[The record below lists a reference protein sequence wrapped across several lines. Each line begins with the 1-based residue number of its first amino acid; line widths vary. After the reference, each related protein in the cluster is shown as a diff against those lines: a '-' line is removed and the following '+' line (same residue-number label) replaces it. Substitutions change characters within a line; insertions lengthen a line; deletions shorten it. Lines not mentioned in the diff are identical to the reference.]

1 MLDNTSR
8 YIYEIYR
15 LKSVSL
21 AAKKLYLSQP
31 ALSSSVKKAE
41 KELGYEIFNRKTI
54 PFSLTPKGKIYMDA
68 LEKIINIEEQTKVR
82 IGDMDETESGTL
94 RIAIGGHVAHFAIPK
109 ICNLFRKKHPNIDVS
124 IEVCNN
130 DEMEQH
136 LKKDLT
142 DLVFTSTDLNEKI
155 FNTVHLFKENY
166 VVAMGRDSQI
176 PDSLLPYAV
185 THDELMNYNYPE
197 EKKIKDMSVFH
208 GIEFVYS
215 PPNSN
220 IYRKRK
226 LVLGQPNVS
235 SHVTSS
241 TIIMQLSYNLAKAGF
256 GAFFA
261 TDAIL
266 AAMQSDEQCL
276 YFVIEDSGVRQCFNA
291 VYNMENKESL
301 SLTEDFIEC
310 ARSFFDTDNPLLE
323 LSK

>member
-15 LKSVSL
+15 LKSLSL

-41 KELGYEIFNRKTI
+41 KELGYETI
-54 PFSLTPKGKIYMDA
+54 PFSLTPKGKVYIDA
-68 LEKIINIEEQTKVR
+68 LEKIINIEKQTKAK
-82 IGDMDETESGTL
+82 IGDMNETESGTL
-94 RIAIGGHVAHFAIPK
+94 RIAIGGLVAHFAIPK
-109 ICNLFRKKHPNIDVS
+109 ICSIFRKMHPNIDVS

-130 DEMEQH
+130 DEMGQK

-142 DLVFTSTDLNEKI
+142 DLVFTSTDLNEKE
-155 FNTVHLFKENY
+155 FKSVQLFKENY
-166 VVAMGRDSQI
+166 VVVMGRDSHI
-176 PDSLLPYAV
+176 PSLLLPYAV
-185 THDELMNYNYPE
+185 THDELMSCNYPK
-197 EKKIKDMSVFH
+197 EKKIRDMSVFRDV
-208 GIEFVYS
+208 EFVYS

-220 IYRKRK
+220 IYRKRR

-276 YFVIEDSGVRQCFNA
+276 YFVIEDSSVKQCFKA

-310 ARSFFDTDNPLLE
+310 ARGLFDTDNPLME
-323 LSK
+323 LS